1 MRVNK
6 EGRGGIIAVSQSCEP
21 KEWQA
26 AKQSP
31 DKSNDGAVKIGATQI
46 KLDIKLLRGR
56 WKVVLEEIL
65 SSNCA

>member
-6 EGRGGIIAVSQSCEP
+6 EGRGGIIAVSRSCEP

-46 KLDIKLLRGR
+46 KFDTRLLGER
-56 WKVVLEEIL
+56 WKVVLGDIL
-65 SSNCA
+65 SSNCV

>member
-1 MRVNK
+1 VRVNK

-46 KLDIKLLRGR
+46 KLDTRLIGDR
-56 WKVVLEEIL
+56 WKDVLEEIL
-65 SSNCA
+65 GSNCA

>member
-1 MRVNK
+1 VRVNK

-46 KLDIKLLRGR
+46 RLDTRLLGDK
-56 WKVVLEEIL
+56 WKVVLEEML
-65 SSNCA
+65 RSNYA